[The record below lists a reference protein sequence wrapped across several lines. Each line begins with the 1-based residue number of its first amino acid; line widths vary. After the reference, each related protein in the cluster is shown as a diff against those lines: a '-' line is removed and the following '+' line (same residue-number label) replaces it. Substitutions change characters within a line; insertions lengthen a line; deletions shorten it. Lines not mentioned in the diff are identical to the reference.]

1 MSFQGPFR
9 GAPRGNSNCRL
20 CRGYKFVRKT
30 SRELK
35 EDEEFAR
42 LNELVFGPEEW
53 GLGSRGETPPPK
65 CKWCPECYESHA
77 KDDFFRRRK
86 MRTDLKA
93 LRKTAERIERGEKV
107 SREKLGENRPSDLLR
122 DSPLPKPKIVKPKTS
137 KVSLS
142 EQLTQLAALRESGA
156 LTAQEFKLAKERL
169 LGTSKT
175 TAKGKSKKKKSEGMK
190 APRKFGS
197 NQTPVEHP

>member
-1 MSFQGPFR
+1 MAVSFVMRNWG
-9 GAPRGNSNCRL
+9 CRL
-20 CRGYKFVRKT
+20 CRGDGYVRKT

-35 EDEEFAR
+35 EDEEFTR
-42 LNELVFGPEEW
+42 LIDLVFEPEPEVW
-53 GLGSRGETPPPK
+53 GLGGPGREVAPPGHK
-65 CKWCPECYESHA
+65 MCPECYEYYA
-77 KDDFFRRRK
+77 KDDSFRRGD
-86 MRTDLKA
+86 MRTELKA
-93 LRKTAERIERGEKV
+93 LRILAKRTERGEKFT
-107 SREKLGENRPSDLLR
+107 RKNLGGNRPSDLLR

-175 TAKGKSKKKKSEGMK
+175 TAKGKRKKKKGGGYE
-190 APRKFGS
+190 
-197 NQTPVEHP
+197 NT

>member
-1 MSFQGPFR
+1 MTFPN
-9 GAPRGNSNCRL
+9 PSNCRL
-20 CRGYKFVRKT
+20 CRGDRYVRKT

-35 EDEEFAR
+35 VDVEFAR
-42 LNELVFGPEEW
+42 LMDLVFEPEPEVF
-53 GLGSRGETPPPK
+53 GLGGPRRKVAPPGQK
-65 CKWCPECYESHA
+65 ICPECYMFEWGYDS
-77 KDDFFRRRK
+77 DSIFWLGD
-86 MRTDLKA
+86 MREELKA
-93 LRKTAERIERGEKV
+93 LRILAKRTERGEKFT
-107 SREKLGENRPSDLLR
+107 RKNLGMNRPSDLLR